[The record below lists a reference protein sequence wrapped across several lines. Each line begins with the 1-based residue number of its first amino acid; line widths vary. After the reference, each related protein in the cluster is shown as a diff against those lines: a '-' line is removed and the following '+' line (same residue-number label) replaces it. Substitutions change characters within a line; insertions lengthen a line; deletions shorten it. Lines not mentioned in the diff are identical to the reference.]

1 MSFLGAL
8 GAMGAGAGAGWLGDK
23 LGLFGG
29 DTETGQVP
37 TMTPEQLKY
46 LNQLMG
52 YYGGQEGPV
61 GPGAGTFGD
70 ILSGS
75 LFTPI
80 TSERTQ
86 EFLEPIQEESRREF
100 EAKTLPSI
108 LRGYGAHSGARA
120 FAEQEA
126 REKFGRGLTQ
136 QKAQYL
142 YQDELARRQQQTQD
156 IGMRLQALGLSG
168 QFDPRQK
175 LGGLLGMQTFQPYMK
190 DTPSPFAEW
199 MAPMM
204 QLGVSA
210 YGAR

>member
-1 MSFLGAL
+1 MSILDIF
-8 GAMGAGAGAGWLGDK
+8 K
-23 LGLFGG
+23 GG
-29 DTETGQVP
+29 SETGQVP
-37 TMTPEQLKY
+37 TMSPEQLKY
-46 LNQLMG
+46 LSQLMG
-52 YYGGQEGPV
+52 YYGGQEGAV

-75 LFTPI
+75 LFSPI

-108 LRGYGAHSGARA
+108 LRSYGAHSGARA

-126 REKFGRGLTQ
+126 RGKFDRGLTQ
-136 QKAQYL
+136 QKTQYL
-142 YQDELARRQQQTQD
+142 YQDELARRQQRTQD

-175 LGGLLGMQTFQPYMK
+175 LGGLLGAQTFEPYMR

-199 MAPMM
+199 IAPMM
-204 QLGVSA
+204 QLGINA